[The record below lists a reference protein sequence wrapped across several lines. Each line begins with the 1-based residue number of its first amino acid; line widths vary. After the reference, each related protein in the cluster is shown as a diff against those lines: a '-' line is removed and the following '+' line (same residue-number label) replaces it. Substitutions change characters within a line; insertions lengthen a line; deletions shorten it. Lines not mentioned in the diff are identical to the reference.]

1 MPSPVAE
8 LLRDLASSLDGLAIE
23 WYVFGAQAAIVH
35 GAARLT
41 ADVDVTVLLPAALS
55 PHSLVD
61 ALHQF
66 EPRFADTNFLE
77 RARVIPIAHTASGIP
92 VDLVLGGPGLEEG
105 FAARARRRNV
115 EGVDLPVASAEDI
128 VVMKVLAARPK
139 DLEDVAAVLSAQ
151 QASFDATYARRILVA
166 LEQALGQSDL
176 LPVFERLW
184 CATGRE

>member
-1 MPSPVAE
+1 MPSPVAD
-8 LLRDLASSLDGLAIE
+8 LLRDLASSLDGLGIE

-55 PHSLVD
+55 ARNLVE
-61 ALHQF
+61 ALDQF
-66 EPRFADTNFLE
+66 EPRFEDTRFLE
-77 RARVIPIAHTASGIP
+77 HTRVIPVAHAASGIP
-92 VDLVLGGPGLEEG
+92 VDIVLGGPGLEEA
-105 FAARARRRNV
+105 FAARAQRRSV
-115 EGVDLPVASAEDI
+115 EGVDLPIASAEDI

-139 DLEDVAAVLSAQ
+139 DLEDVTAVLSAQ
-151 QASFDATYARRILVA
+151 HVSFDATYARRILVA

-184 CATGRE
+184 SATDSK